1 MKTATLEKFKIFYQ
15 TVKQLAP
22 LYREA
27 SAPQKQFL
35 ETTMGAAIFYLPTIK
50 AEHFTGQ
57 ISEEAKQTG
66 EYVQE
71 HLYPRKWV
79 AQQLLQN
86 PPESEAECIWEMN
99 TKYLTYNIT
108 TKAENRRLVP
118 HQKVG
123 VFVSPAHS
131 YELAGITLVAMW
143 FLWGQCYYC
152 PFLIWQ
158 NDSYI
163 V

>member
-1 MKTATLEKFKIFYQ
+1 MKTATYEKFKIFYQ

-35 ETTMGAAIFYLPTIK
+35 ETTVGAAIFYLPTIK
-50 AEHFTGQ
+50 SEHFTGQ
-57 ISEEAKQTG
+57 ISEEAKETG
-66 EYVQE
+66 EHVQE

-79 AQQLLQN
+79 AQQLLLN
-86 PPESEAECIWEMN
+86 PPESEAECIWDMN
-99 TKYLTYNIT
+99 SKYLTYNLT

-118 HQKVG
+118 HQKVN

-131 YELAGITLVAMW
+131 YELAGITLTT
-143 FLWGQCYYC
+143 L
-152 PFLIWQ
+152 
-158 NDSYI
+158 
-163 V
+163 

>member
-1 MKTATLEKFKIFYQ
+1 MKTNTLEKFKIFYQ
-15 TVKQLAP
+15 TVLQLAP

-50 AEHFTGQ
+50 DDHFTGM

-66 EYVQE
+66 QYVQE

-79 AQQLLQN
+79 AQQLLLN
-86 PPESEAECIWEMN
+86 PPLSEAECIWDMN
-99 TKYLTYNIT
+99 HKYLTYNIT
-108 TKAENRRLVP
+108 TKAENRKLVP

-123 VFVSPAHS
+123 VFVSPEVS
-131 YELAGITLVAMW
+131 YELAGITLVS
-143 FLWGQCYYC
+143 
-152 PFLIWQ
+152 IW
-158 NDSYI
+158 Y
-163 V
+163 